1 MKSKSTPWTWVPSL
15 YFAQGLPYVMV
26 MTVSVIM
33 YKRLEV
39 SNTDIA
45 LYTSWLYLPWVIKP
59 LWSPFVDLLK
69 TKRWWI
75 IVMQLMVGAA
85 LAGVAFTI
93 PTEPFIQYTLAFF
106 WLLAFSSATHDIAA
120 DGFYMLALEEH
131 EQSVFV
137 GIRSTF
143 YRVAMIAGQGL
154 LVVVAGYFEKTTN
167 IRTAW
172 SITFGIL
179 ALGFVLFY
187 VYHLFMLPRPDKDK
201 SVSHN
206 SSRELIR
213 DSALTFLSYFDKPGI
228 GTALGFL
235 LLYRLGEAQLVKL
248 AAPFMLDKAEVG
260 GLALETGTVGIIYGT
275 VGIIALTLGGIL
287 GGIVIS
293 IRGLKYWLLPMAIA
307 MNLPNLVYVYLAH
320 AMPES
325 IWLVS
330 SAVAVE
336 QFGYGFGFTA
346 YVMFMIYF
354 SEGKNKTAHYAISTG
369 FMAMGMMLPGM
380 ISGWIQE
387 LTGYGNF
394 FIWVVLCTIPGFFII
409 RHLKIDKDFGV
420 KKQGMSEKGR

>member
-1 MKSKSTPWTWVPSL
+1 MKSKSTPWVWVPSL

-75 IVMQLMVGAA
+75 TIMQLLVGAG

-93 PTEPFIQYTLAFF
+93 PTEPFFQYTLAFF

-167 IRTAW
+167 IRIAW

-179 ALGFVLFY
+179 AVAFVLFY
-187 VYHLFMLPRPDKDK
+187 IYHQFMLPRPANDLP
-201 SVSHN
+201 VSHN
-206 SSRELIR
+206 SSRDLLR
-213 DSALTFLSYFDKPGI
+213 DSGQTFLAYFEKPGI
-228 GTALGFL
+228 GTALAFL

-248 AAPFMLDKAEVG
+248 AAPFLLDKAEVG

-275 VGIIALTLGGIL
+275 IGIIALTLGGIL
-287 GGIVIS
+287 GGVVIAR
-293 IRGLKYWLLPMAIA
+293 RGLKFWLLPMAIA

-320 AMPES
+320 TLPES

-354 SEGKNKTAHYAISTG
+354 SQGKSQTAHYAISTG
-369 FMAMGMMLPGM
+369 FMAVGMMFPGM

-420 KKQGMSEKGR
+420 KKQGMGR

>member
-1 MKSKSTPWTWVPSL
+1 
-15 YFAQGLPYVMV
+15 MV

-75 IVMQLMVGAA
+75 IIMQLMVGAG

-93 PTEPFIQYTLAFF
+93 PTEPFFQLTLAFF

-120 DGFYMLALEEH
+120 DGFYMLALKEH
-131 EQSVFV
+131 EQSMFV

-167 IRTAW
+167 ISTAW

-179 ALGFVLFY
+179 AVAFVLFY
-187 VYHLFMLPRPDKDK
+187 FYHLVMLPRPANDLP
-201 SVSHN
+201 VSHN
-206 SSRELIR
+206 SARDLIR
-213 DSALTFLSYFDKPGI
+213 DSWQTILNYFDKPGI
-228 GTALGFL
+228 LTALAFL

-248 AAPFMLDKAEVG
+248 ASPFLLDKAEVG
-260 GLALETGTVGIIYGT
+260 GLALETATVGIIYGT
-275 VGIIALTLGGIL
+275 VGIIALTIGGIL
-287 GGIVIS
+287 GGLVIAR
-293 IRGLKYWLLPMAIA
+293 RGLKYWLLPMAIA

-320 AMPES
+320 ALPGN
-325 IWLVS
+325 IWLIS
-330 SAVAVE
+330 SSVAIE

-369 FMAMGMMLPGM
+369 FMAMGMMFPGM
-380 ISGWIQE
+380 ISGWIQSI
-387 LTGYGNF
+387 TGYGNF

-420 KKQGMSEKGR
+420 KKKGMGRMG